1 MEKQKE
7 IVIET
12 RIGTQC
18 ISMDKVIEFPRGL
31 LGFED
36 HHSFTLLQ
44 LRDASPFLVLQSMDA
59 PNLGFLVADPYSF
72 IDDYP
77 VVINS
82 ADEETLQVEDPADVA
97 VLVTVTI
104 PHGRPENTALNLSG
118 PILVNRK
125 SRRGVQTPLMDKNVP
140 TQLYLN
146 IEGK

>member
-12 RIGTQC
+12 RIGTQS

-82 ADEETLQVEDPADVA
+82 VDEETLQVDDPADVA

-125 SRRGVQTPLMDKNVP
+125 SRRGVQTPLTDKNVP

>member
-12 RIGTQC
+12 RIGTQ
-18 ISMDKVIEFPRGL
+18 SVSTEKVIDFPRGL
-31 LGFED
+31 LGFEE
-36 HHSFTLLQ
+36 HHAFTLLQ

-59 PNLGFLVADPYSF
+59 PNLGFLVADPYTF

-77 VVINS
+77 IIINS
-82 ADEETLQVEDPADVA
+82 ADEELLQVNDPSDVA

-125 SRRGVQTPLMDKNVP
+125 SRRGVQMPLVDRNIP
-140 TQLYLN
+140 SQLYLN
-146 IEGK
+146 VETK

>member
-12 RIGTQC
+12 RIGTQSVS
-18 ISMDKVIEFPRGL
+18 IDKVIEFPRGL

-36 HHSFTLLQ
+36 QHNFTLLQ

-59 PNLGFLVADPYSF
+59 PSLGFLVADPYSF

-77 VVINS
+77 VIINS
-82 ADEETLQVEDPADVA
+82 VDEETLQVEDPSDVA

-104 PHGRPENTALNLSG
+104 PHGRPENTALNLTG

-125 SRRGVQTPLMDKNVP
+125 SRRGVQTPLTDKNVP

-146 IEGK
+146 IESK

>member
-1 MEKQKE
+1 MEQQKE
-7 IVIET
+7 VVIET
-12 RIGTQC
+12 RIGTQS

-31 LGFED
+31 LGFEE
-36 HHSFTLLQ
+36 HHNFTLLQ

-72 IDDYP
+72 IEDYP
-77 VVINS
+77 VSVNS
-82 ADEETLQVEDPADVA
+82 VDEELLQVEDAGDVA

-118 PILVNRK
+118 PILVNKR
-125 SRRGVQTPLMDKNVP
+125 SRRGIQIPLVDKNIP
-140 TQLYLN
+140 TQLYLH

>member
-1 MEKQKE
+1 MEEQKE

-12 RIGTQC
+12 RIGTQS

-77 VVINS
+77 VIINS

-125 SRRGVQTPLMDKNVP
+125 SRRGVQTPLTDRNVP

>member
-12 RIGTQC
+12 RIGTQS

-31 LGFED
+31 LGFEE
-36 HHSFTLLQ
+36 HHRFTLLQ
-44 LRDASPFLVLQSMDA
+44 LRDASPFLVLQSVDS
-59 PNLGFLVADPYSF
+59 PNLGFLVADPYTF
-72 IDDYP
+72 VEDYP
-77 VVINS
+77 IVINS
-82 ADEETLQVEDPADVA
+82 ADEELLQVADPSDVA

-125 SRRGVQTPLMDKNVP
+125 SRRGVQMPLVDKNIP
-140 TQLYLN
+140 SQLYLN
-146 IEGK
+146 IQEK

>member
-12 RIGTQC
+12 RIGSQSV
-18 ISMDKVIEFPRGL
+18 SMDKVIEFPRGL

-36 HHSFTLLQ
+36 HHNFTLLQ

-59 PNLGFLVADPYSF
+59 PSLGFLVADPYSF

-77 VVINS
+77 VIINS
-82 ADEETLQVEDPADVA
+82 VDEETLQVEDPSDVA

-104 PHGRPENTALNLSG
+104 PHGRPENTALNLTG

-125 SRRGVQTPLMDKNVP
+125 SRRGVQTPLTDKNVP

-146 IEGK
+146 IESK

>member
-1 MEKQKE
+1 MEEQKE

-12 RIGTQC
+12 RIGTQS

-77 VVINS
+77 VIINS
-82 ADEETLQVEDPADVA
+82 ADEEALQVEDPADVA

-125 SRRGVQTPLMDKNVP
+125 SRRGVQTPLTDRNVP